1 MKVAFEFNEK
11 LDEIDV
17 KLILFE
23 KNCYITNRLREFP
36 LGLS

>member
-1 MKVAFEFNEK
+1 MGQMRRDKKRAEVAFEFNEK

-23 KNCYITNRLREFP
+23 KNTAI
-36 LGLS
+36 